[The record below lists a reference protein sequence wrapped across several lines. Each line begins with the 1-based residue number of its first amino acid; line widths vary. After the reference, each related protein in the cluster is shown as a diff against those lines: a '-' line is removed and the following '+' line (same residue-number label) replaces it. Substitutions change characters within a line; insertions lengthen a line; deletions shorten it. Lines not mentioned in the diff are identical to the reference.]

1 MTRRG
6 YADATA
12 ARLVQDP
19 GRFDL
24 LVMENFLGAIL
35 SEGAISVRP
44 DGMVAEGTTTAGRA
58 VAQEIR

>member
-12 ARLVQDP
+12 ARLVQGP
-19 GRFDL
+19 GHFDV
-24 LVMENFLGAIL
+24 LVMGNFLGAIL

-44 DGMVAEGTTTAGRA
+44 DGTVAEGTTTAGRA